1 MEPRPETPPDTLR
14 EVEDLVERAGR
25 RRAALVVGVR
35 RPDGAF
41 VHGRSREGPAPDGRT
56 LFEIGSV
63 TKTFTSLLLAD
74 GVVRGDWTLDDPVRD
89 LLPAG
94 TVVPARDGVEITLE
108 HLATHASGLPGSPV
122 PLVRGSVEMLR
133 GRDPYAGLTPDGL
146 LTALAQARLRRT
158 PGTGGMH
165 YSNLGVL
172 GQALAHAAGT
182 SYGALVEER
191 VCRPLGLVDTATHDR
206 LTDEQRTRLAPGHRG
221 RGRPA
226 PAWPLDGLPG
236 AGALRS
242 TTEDLLRYLDAW
254 LEPDSTPLG
263 DAVRLC
269 LQPRVEGRQAIGLG
283 WLRNDRPPPLWWHNG
298 GTGGYRS
305 FVGFVPE
312 ARSAVAVLCN
322 HARSVDLLGLQVLRV
337 MGDGGPR

>member
-1 MEPRPETPPDTLR
+1 VR
-14 EVEDLVERAGR
+14 EVEELVGRAAR

-35 RPDGAF
+35 RGQDGS
-41 VHGRSREGPAPDGRT
+41 VHGRSREGRAPDGRT

-74 GVVRGDWTLDDPVRD
+74 GVVRGDWALDDPVRD

-94 TVVPARDGVEITLE
+94 SVVPTRDGVEITLG
-108 HLATHASGLPGSPV
+108 HLATHTSGLPSSPV

-133 GRDPYAGLTPDGL
+133 GRDPYADLTPDGL
-146 LTALAQARLRRT
+146 LAALAEARLGRT
-158 PGTGGMH
+158 PGTGGVH
-165 YSNLGVL
+165 YSNLGVGVL
-172 GQALAHAAGT
+172 GRALAHASGT
-182 SYGALVEER
+182 SYGALVEQR

-206 LTDEQRTRLAPGHRG
+206 LTDEQLARLAPGHRG

-242 TTEDLLRYLDAW
+242 TAEDLLRYLDAW

-283 WLRNDRPPPLWWHNG
+283 WLLTERPHRLWWHNG
-298 GTGGYRS
+298 GTGGYRA

-312 ARSAVAVLCN
+312 TRTAVAVLGN
-322 HARSVDLLGLQVLRV
+322 HTRSVDLLGLQVLRV
-337 MGDGGPR
+337 LGVLDDGGPR

>member
-1 MEPRPETPPDTLR
+1 MEPPSGTLR
-14 EVEDLVERAGR
+14 EVEELVGRTSR
-25 RRAALVVGVR
+25 RRAELVVGVR
-35 RPDGAF
+35 RDEGGS
-41 VHGRSREGPAPDGRT
+41 VHGRSREGRAPDGRT

-74 GVVRGDWTLDDPVRD
+74 GVVRGDWALDEPVRD

-94 TVVPARDGVEITLE
+94 SSVPTRDGVEITLG
-108 HLATHASGLPGSPV
+108 HLATHTSGLPRSPV

-133 GRDPYAGLTPDGL
+133 GRDPYADLTPDGL
-146 LTALAQARLRRT
+146 LAALAEARLGRT
-158 PGTGGMH
+158 PGTGGVH
-165 YSNLGVL
+165 YSNLGVGLL
-172 GQALAHAAGT
+172 GRALAHASGT

-206 LTDEQRTRLAPGHRG
+206 LTDEQRTRLLPGHRG
-221 RGRPA
+221 RRRPA

-242 TTEDLLRYLDAW
+242 TAEDLLRYLDAW

-283 WLRNDRPPPLWWHNG
+283 WLLSERPHRLWWHNG

-312 ARSAVAVLCN
+312 ARIAVVVLGN
-322 HARSVDLLGLQVLRV
+322 HARSVDVLGLRVLRAL
-337 MGDGGPR
+337 GGEGPR